1 MSESTSMKY
10 DLSASSIVRKGY
22 VFKDGAI
29 DRKERLIKGKIATRE
44 PDLEGDLFIPRG
56 CDVQTY
62 LTHFHRRVCV
72 NHDTVALPA
81 GINRTLKIHDDYI
94 YASTKIFPTHLG
106 NEILTLIEHG
116 GLNGYS
122 ISFGVLK
129 ARSATPEEVKHFGD
143 TLTGKVYE
151 ESFMTEYSV
160 VGSPAN
166 ASCVIQLVEKGLIK
180 RATAHTMGFVE
191 SPVRKLYPTTGP
203 AKVEKATEVPS
214 NKSNESKL
222 VYRDDKG
229 NTFFKMS

>member
-1 MSESTSMKY
+1 MSEPTSMKY
-10 DLSASSIVRKGY
+10 DPSSVIRKGY

-81 GINRTLKIHDDYI
+81 GINRTLKIHDDYMF
-94 YASTKIFPTHLG
+94 ASTKIFPTHLG
-106 NEILTLIEHG
+106 NEIITLIEHG

-122 ISFGVLK
+122 ISFAVMK
-129 ARSATPEEVKHFGD
+129 SRAPTAEEVQRYGE

-151 ESFMTEYSV
+151 QTLMTEYSI

-166 ASCVIQLVEKGLIK
+166 ASCVIELVEKGLIK
-180 RATAHTMGFVE
+180 RATAHTMGFVQ

-214 NKSNESKL
+214 IEHGESKL

-229 NTFFKMS
+229 NTYFKML